1 MLGTPAAE
9 VEIDALLVSQLL
21 AEQHP
26 ELQNLSIQFI
36 DAGWDNACFAWAIG

>member
-9 VEIDALLVSQLL
+9 VKIDALLVSQLL

-26 ELQNLSIQFI
+26 DLHNLSIQFI
-36 DAGWDNACFAWAIG
+36 DTG